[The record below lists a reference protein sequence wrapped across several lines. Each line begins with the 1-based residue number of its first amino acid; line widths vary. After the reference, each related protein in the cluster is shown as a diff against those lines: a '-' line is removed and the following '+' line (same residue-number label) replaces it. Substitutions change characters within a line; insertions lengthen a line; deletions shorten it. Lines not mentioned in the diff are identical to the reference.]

1 MDSSYARGMKKFQA
15 TWLLLPIIVF
25 SAAVWSSPVDA
36 AMRPTPQGVSGVLR
50 KLASNDGRFE
60 AAGNS
65 VWAINTGSSLTPV
78 DSSAVVDKVSG
89 SVLEFP
95 TALGDEVSVHSMSS
109 AVEVRQPVKSAGVTA
124 SRTVTV
130 IPLQWSG
137 ATWKSSDRTMANSI
151 VSKLTPWWRAMSANQ
166 ESLTVRFASVLDVSS
181 VNGVGQCDFYAMS
194 DLAVA
199 YAKSKGLYDSS
210 NHLMMTF
217 TGDNEDCG
225 FGGLGEVG
233 GKLTWTYTAANYEG
247 IWAHEL
253 GHNMGFPHANACNAG
268 VALTYLKPCEEVEY
282 GDVTGTMGMGGP
294 SGFYAPTFLAS
305 IGWLPEANRAVWS
318 GVSATYTLNRPDRS
332 DLGVTAINIPAADA
346 TLGDNTYWLQ
356 YNPNALTY
364 VTDPNH
370 PVQGGLVITF
380 EPSKEFAEHR
390 ITLAGVLGSPTST
403 SYLCDLTPP
412 TSSLTGIDYATDP
425 RLSPLHSWTDPRNRF
440 KITLASV
447 DGTTAS
453 VQIEPIVNS
462 AVTAPSTV
470 TATPDPSGATNL
482 MISWD
487 IAADAFGANEPS
499 TWNVDFGED
508 ATKSCSAMVWD
519 LSCTISD
526 VSRTLTYTPGVSGAN
541 GVSRST
547 RVTSSAGSLGN
558 SPPVFTASFMNT
570 PDEIVAKI
578 HVDSGGSP
586 VIGTPTL
593 EIEGS
598 QSCTIAPEG
607 DSTCTFFGLQRK
619 TAHTLIAKG
628 SNAIGSRETTFIAR
642 TLAGTPE
649 NPTITGKF
657 AGSDLVATVIADAAD
672 QNNVDVFELYCIA
685 QKGSKSVYGF
695 GEGTSPNSKTFR
707 LPKMK
712 GKANYCYGRV
722 MSTGTVKI
730 YSSGY
735 GLLRIA
741 ANGKITSGKLTI
753 TPTITSTVAGVVN
766 VKWKA
771 TDSLGSVQS
780 VTVNPSMGS
789 CKKTSATSCVIKGL
803 DSGSIVSVVMS
814 GRGTSGSEIIR
825 PNIVVK

>member
-1 MDSSYARGMKKFQA
+1 MKRFQA
-15 TWLLLPIIVF
+15 TWLLFPVVVA
-25 SAAVWSSPVDA
+25 SAAVWSAPADA
-36 AMRPTPQGVSGVLR
+36 AMRAAPKGMNGVLR

-60 AAGNS
+60 ASGNS
-65 VWAINTGSSLTPV
+65 VWAINNGSRLTPV
-78 DSSAVVDKVSG
+78 DASVVVDRVSG

-95 TALGDEVSVHSMSS
+95 TALGDEVSASSMST
-109 AVEVRQPVKSAGVTA
+109 AVEVRQPVKTTGVTA

-130 IPLQWSG
+130 IPLQWPG
-137 ATWKSSDRTMANSI
+137 ATWKTSDRTMANSI

-166 ESLTVRFASVLDVSS
+166 EALNIRFAAVLDVSS
-181 VNGVGQCDFYAMS
+181 VNGIGQCDFYAMS

-199 YAKSKGLYDSS
+199 FAKEKGLYDTS

-217 TGDNEDCG
+217 TGENEDCG

-233 GKLTWTYTAANYEG
+233 GNLTWTYTAPGYEG

-253 GHNMGFPHANACNAG
+253 GHNMGLPHANACNAG
-268 VALTYLKPCEEVEY
+268 VTLTYLKPCEEVEY

-305 IGWLPEANRAVWS
+305 VGWLPEANRAVWART
-318 GVSATYTLNRPDRS
+318 SATYSLNRPDRS
-332 DLGVTAINIPAADA
+332 DLGVTAINIPGLDG
-346 TLGDNTYWLQ
+346 TLGDNSYWVQ

-364 VTDPNH
+364 VTDPNRAEH
-370 PVQGGLVITF
+370 GGLVITF

-390 ITLAGVLGSPTST
+390 ISLGGVLGSPTST

-412 TSSLTGIDYATDP
+412 TTLLTGIDYATDP
-425 RLSPLHSWTDPRNRF
+425 RLLPLRSWTDPRNRF

-447 DGTTAS
+447 DGTAAS
-453 VQIEPIVNS
+453 VQIEPLINS
-462 AVTAPSTV
+462 AVTAPATV
-470 TATPDPSGATNL
+470 SATPNPSGATSL
-482 MISWD
+482 LVSWQ
-487 IAADAFGANEPS
+487 IAADAYGVNEPT

-508 ATKSCSAMVWD
+508 ATKSCIALVWE
-519 LSCTISD
+519 LSCTVSD
-526 VSRTLTYTPGVSGAN
+526 ISRTQTYTPGVSGTN
-541 GVSRST
+541 GLSRST
-547 RVTSSAGSLGN
+547 RVTSTAELLGN
-558 SPPVFTASFMNT
+558 SPPVFTASFTNT
-570 PDEIVAKI
+570 SDEIVAKI

-586 VIGTPTL
+586 LIGNPTV

-598 QSCTIAPEG
+598 QSCTIEPEG

-628 SNAIGSRETTFIAR
+628 TNAIGTRETRFTAR

-649 NPTITGKF
+649 NPTISGKF
-657 AGSDLVATVIADAAD
+657 VGSELVATVFADAAD
-672 QNNVDVFELYCIA
+672 QNNVDVFEMYCIA
-685 QKGSKSVYGF
+685 QKGVKSVYGF

-735 GLLRIA
+735 ELLRIA
-741 ANGKITSGKLTI
+741 ANGKITSGKLVI
-753 TPTITSTVAGVVN
+753 TPTISSNVAGIVN

-771 TDSLGSVQS
+771 TDSLGKVQS
-780 VTVNPSMGS
+780 VTAKSSTGS
-789 CKKTSATSCVIKGL
+789 CKKTTATSCVIKGL
-803 DSGSIVSVVMS
+803 TSGSVISIVLS
-814 GRGTSGSEIIR
+814 GRGTSGSETVR
-825 PNIVVK
+825 SNIVVK

>member
-1 MDSSYARGMKKFQA
+1 MKKFQA
-15 TWLLLPIIVF
+15 IWLLFPIIVL
-25 SAAVWSSPVDA
+25 SATVWGAPVDA
-36 AMRPTPQGVSGVLR
+36 AMRTAPKGASGVLR

-78 DSSAVVDKVSG
+78 DASVVVDKVSG
-89 SVLEFP
+89 SVLEFSS
-95 TALGDEVSVHSMSS
+95 ALGDEVTARSMST
-109 AVEVRQPVKSAGVTA
+109 AVEVRQPVKAAAVTA

-137 ATWKSSDRTMANSI
+137 ATWKTSDRTTANTI
-151 VSKLTPWWRAMSANQ
+151 VGKLTPWWRAMSANQ
-166 ESLTVRFASVLDVSS
+166 ESLTIRFTSVLDVSA
-181 VNGVGQCDFYAMS
+181 VNGPGQCDFYAMS

-199 YAKSKGLYDSS
+199 YAKDRGLYDTS

-217 TGDNEDCG
+217 TGNNKDCD
-225 FGGLGEVG
+225 FGGIGEVG
-233 GKLTWTYTAANYEG
+233 GKLTWTYTAPGYEA

-253 GHNMGFPHANACNAG
+253 GHNMGLPHGNACNAG
-268 VALTYLKPCEEVEY
+268 VTLTYLKSCEEVEY

-305 IGWLPEANRAVWS
+305 VGWLPDVNRAVWA
-318 GVSATYTLNRPDRS
+318 GTSATYLLNRPDRS
-332 DLGVTAINIPAADA
+332 DLGITAINIPALDG
-346 TLGDNTYWLQ
+346 TLGDNSFWVQ

-364 VTDPNH
+364 VTDPNRAEH
-370 PVQGGLVITF
+370 GGLVITF

-390 ITLAGVLGSPTST
+390 ISLGGILGSPSST

-412 TSSLTGIDYATDP
+412 TTTLTGVDYATDP
-425 RLSPLHSWTDPRNRF
+425 RLLPLRSWTDPRNRF

-447 DGTTAS
+447 DGIVAS

-462 AVTAPSTV
+462 AVIAPSKV
-470 TATPDPSGATNL
+470 VALPDPTGATNL
-482 MISWD
+482 SVSWE
-487 IAADAFGANEPS
+487 IAADAYGSNEPS

-508 ATKSCSAMVWD
+508 ATKSCIALVWE
-519 LSCTISD
+519 LSCTVSGI
-526 VSRTLTYTPGVSGAN
+526 SRTLTYTPGVSGAN

-547 RVTSSAGSLGN
+547 RTTSSAGFLGN
-558 SPPVFTASFMNT
+558 SPPVFTASFVNT
-570 PDEIVAKI
+570 ADEIVATI
-578 HVDSGGSP
+578 HVESGGSP
-586 VIGTPTL
+586 VIGNPTV

-607 DSTCTFFGLQRK
+607 DSTCSFFGLQRK
-619 TAHTLIAKG
+619 TAHTLIAKAT
-628 SNAIGSRETTFIAR
+628 NAYGTRETRFTAR

-657 AGSDLVATVIADAAD
+657 VGSDLVATVIANPAD
-672 QNNVDVFELYCIA
+672 QNNVDVFEMYCIA
-685 QKGSKSVYGF
+685 QKGSKSVFGF

-707 LPKMK
+707 LPKIK

-741 ANGKITSGKLTI
+741 ANGKITSGKLVI
-753 TPTITSTVAGVVN
+753 TPTISSNVKGIVN

-771 TDSLGSVQS
+771 KDSFGSVKS
-780 VTVNPSMGS
+780 VSVSSSSGS
-789 CKKTSATSCVIKGL
+789 CKKVTATSCVIKGL
-803 DSGSIVSVVMS
+803 TSGSVITVVLS
-814 GRGTSGSEIIR
+814 GRGTSGSGVVR
-825 PNIVVK
+825 SNIVVK